1 MAIKGPVR
9 RFKLRDLGSSAEH
22 GLVVGPNPLGR
33 DPVNRIL
40 IEHPSVSGFHAEIS
54 VLDGGN
60 RVWVRDLGSTNGTL
74 ISGRTITE
82 GELRPGEALRLG
94 DVEMTLEVE
103 TVEVRIPSTTPA
115 AATAT
120 FGVDHVL
127 ADGTP
132 ACCRNPELA
141 ATHQPI
147 EGCQAVLQ
155 CPARFHVSSL
165 RATRLT
171 GKHSKAL
178 LFCPHCNAK
187 CEPIPGLAVKPKKK
201 GLIRRIADT
210 VRLGFRR

>member
-1 MAIKGPVR
+1 MAVG
-9 RFKLRDLGSSAEH
+9 RFTLRVLESSAEH
-22 GLVVGPNPLGR
+22 ELVAGPNPVGR

-40 IEHPSVSGFHAEIS
+40 IAHPSVSGFHAEIT

-74 ISGRTITE
+74 ISGRAITE
-82 GELRPGEALRLG
+82 GELRPGEALRIG
-94 DVEMTLEVE
+94 DVEMTLVVE
-103 TVEVRIPSTTPA
+103 TVEVRIPSMTPA
-115 AATAT
+115 AATAA

-132 ACCRNPELA
+132 ACRRNPELP

-147 EGCQAVLQ
+147 GGCQAVLQ

-171 GKHSKAL
+171 GKHSRAL

-187 CEPIPGLAVKPKKK
+187 CEAIPGLAVKPKKK
-201 GLIRRIADT
+201 GLLSRIADT